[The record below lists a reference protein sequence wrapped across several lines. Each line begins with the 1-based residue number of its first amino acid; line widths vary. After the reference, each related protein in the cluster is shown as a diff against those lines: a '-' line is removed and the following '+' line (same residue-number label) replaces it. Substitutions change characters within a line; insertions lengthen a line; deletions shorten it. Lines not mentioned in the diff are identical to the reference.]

1 MINILLIASIFGLVL
16 STTLFLKQSTN
27 TIATRILGSFYL
39 LLSIYAL
46 QAYIIDG
53 GNLEHFTWFFLW
65 PLVPYHLIFVPIYY
79 YFKVILTD
87 EFKWHKAE
95 LLLFIPFIL
104 GVIDVGYVY
113 LQPASFYNNI
123 ISTTISSP
131 EKRLGVHYYLLSLDQ
146 HLLMRHV
153 WQLGVLV
160 VLLPKIRTFTKKG
173 KNDELKSI
181 LDKWLITFWSIL
193 MVMAVL
199 AILYALEKMYEE
211 NWFHSLLVIGKNGGI
226 ITFFLYIALF
236 LIGIIP
242 IYFPSILYGYPQRVK
257 PSSNPV
263 TEQQEQQQHE
273 FLKFGL
279 DEQEVNSKL
288 EGLKESKS
296 YLNQSFSLTEC
307 ARELEMPSHHIS
319 YFLKQQYGLSFAA
332 YKNSLRMEHAKKL
345 IEDGYLQNNTIEAL
359 AGECGFASRAS
370 FSKAFKKAT
379 GISPSEYV
387 AEIIHSS

>member
-1 MINILLIASIFGLVL
+1 MINILLIAGIFGLVL
-16 STTLFLKQSTN
+16 STTLFLKKSTN
-27 TIATRILGSFYL
+27 TIATRILGSFYF
-39 LLSIYAL
+39 LLSVYAV

-65 PLVPYHLIFVPIYY
+65 PLLPYHLIFIPIYY

-87 EFKWHKAE
+87 ELKWHKSE
-95 LLLFIPFIL
+95 LILLIPFLL

-113 LQPASFYNNI
+113 LQPAGFYNNL
-123 ISTTISSP
+123 ISTTISTP
-131 EKRLGVHYYLLSLDQ
+131 EKRLGVHYWLLTLDQ

-193 MVMAVL
+193 MIMAVL
-199 AILYALEKMYEE
+199 AILYALEKMFEE
-211 NWFHSLLVIGKNGGI
+211 TWFHSLLVIGKNGGI

-257 PSSNPV
+257 PSPNSV

-279 DEQEVNSKL
+279 DEQEVISKL

-296 YLNQSFSLTEC
+296 YLKQSFSLTEC
-307 ARELEMPSHHIS
+307 ARELDMPSHHIS

-332 YKNSLRMEHAKKL
+332 YKNSLRMEYAKKL

-359 AGECGFASRAS
+359 AGECGFASRTS
-370 FSKAFKKAT
+370 FSKAFKTAT
-379 GISPSEYV
+379 DVSPSQY
-387 AEIIHSS
+387 AGALK